1 MPNIRKPSVDK
12 PFFSQDEGLEADANN
27 HKMFKRIDIR
37 LGLVII
43 WEVRRLS
50 FTYIV
55 CQYIATDL
63 YIYSTI
69 YCQSDIE
76 IDGNRR
82 TITGQHHVPVTTI
95 MRMSDEKEKPKE
107 TINQK
112 EPEKRKR
119 VTTGNMEKPKFSNS
133 SKMVC

>member
-1 MPNIRKPSVDK
+1 MQIIIKCLKGLTFAWVQSLFGRYVDY
-12 PFFSQDEGLEADANN
+12 
-27 HKMFKRIDIR
+27 H
-37 LGLVII
+37 
-43 WEVRRLS
+43 

-55 CQYIATDL
+55 YQYIATDL

-119 VTTGNMEKPKFSNS
+119 VTTGNMEKPKLSNS
-133 SKMVC
+133 SKAVC